1 MRWDCNFCSAC
12 VEVVIGCHITDR
24 LFISTI
30 VYLYFHTICC
40 NYRIN
45 MIAYLLYLFLVINL
59 IYYVHLCPIPIQIK
73 TDQFPLINPVCF
85 TPSYKKRASQL
96 SSLSQCIQ
104 TRFWYINLKVQLLP
118 FLPTHRPHNKSGLQN
133 VHRLFA
139 HLLLYMTQP
148 PHSEMY
154 Q

>member
-45 MIAYLLYLFLVINL
+45 IIACLLYVFLVINL

-85 TPSYKKRASQL
+85 TPSYKKESRAALFSISMYCQIIHTIRIRIIIL
-96 SSLSQCIQ
+96 LFPKHTFHVKIVEYYFVHSV
-104 TRFWYINLKVQLLP
+104 YI
-118 FLPTHRPHNKSGLQN
+118 
-133 VHRLFA
+133 
-139 HLLLYMTQP
+139 
-148 PHSEMY
+148 
-154 Q
+154 